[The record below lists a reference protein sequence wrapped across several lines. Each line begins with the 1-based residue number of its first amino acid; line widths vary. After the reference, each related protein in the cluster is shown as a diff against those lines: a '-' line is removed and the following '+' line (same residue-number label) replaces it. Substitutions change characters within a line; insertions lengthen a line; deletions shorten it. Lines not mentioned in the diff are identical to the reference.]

1 MKKSEWAGKSWNPVT
16 GCSPISEACDHC
28 YARRMSRRLAG
39 RFGYPKDDPFE
50 VTLHRDK
57 LDERKKKP
65 STWQKPRRV
74 FTVSMGDLFHDKV
87 PFCWIDDVMR
97 EIVSSPRHT
106 FIMLT
111 KRPERM
117 KQYFSQDPRMYEA
130 PKWPLPNLWLG
141 VTCENQQRADQRI
154 PTLLQ
159 IPAAVRFVSIEPM
172 LGPVDLVAAGGLSA
186 IDGRRSPAK
195 GLPHLDWVIVG
206 GETGTAKSRRPMRAG
221 WVRNLVKQCKSSS
234 VPIFVKTYPVRK
246 KLSKRTDEWPAYAR
260 LWQFP

>member
-1 MKKSEWAGKSWNPVT
+1 MSEWASKSWNVIT
-16 GCSPISEACDHC
+16 GCSPVSEGCTHC
-28 YARRMSRRLAG
+28 YAQQMSTRLAG
-39 RFGYPKDDPFE
+39 RYGYPKDDPFE

-57 LDERKKKP
+57 LDDRKKKP

-74 FTVSMGDLFHDKV
+74 FVVSMGDLFHAKV
-87 PFCWIDDVMR
+87 PFCWIDEVMR

-141 VTCENQQRADQRI
+141 VSCETQQRADQRI

-172 LGPVDLVAAGGLSA
+172 LGPIDLVAAGGLPRIHGTRPSV
-186 IDGRRSPAK
+186 RR
-195 GLPHLDWVIVG
+195 GLDWIVCG
-206 GETGTAKSRRPMRAG
+206 GETGPGKRKMDPD
-221 WVRNLVKQCKSSS
+221 WVRALITQCKSSS
-234 VPIFVKTYPVRK
+234 VPLFQKTFPVAGR
-246 KLSKRTDEWPAYAR
+246 LSRRIEEWPAYAR
-260 LWQFP
+260 RRKFPKG